1 MPFLRKHTRR
11 DENTDLELIA
21 EYRSSDDLDV
31 LSELYQRYMELVYG
45 VCLKYLGDEEQARD
59 AVMGIFEE
67 LIVKVKSHEIAQFRG
82 WLYVLSR
89 NFCLMQMRSDKKMP
103 TVSIEQTDM
112 EFTPNAHPD
121 NEENLQALER
131 CMQTLPEAQKQT
143 VNLFYLQQKC
153 YKDIAGLTGY
163 DLNKV
168 KSYIQNGKR
177 NLKICMEKNAGE

>member
-1 MPFLRKHTRR
+1 MPFLRKHSRR
-11 DENTDLELIA
+11 DENTDLDLIA
-21 EYRSSDDLDV
+21 EYCSSDDLDI

-45 VCLKYLGDEEQARD
+45 VCLKYLGDEEKSRD

-67 LIVKVKSHEIAQFRG
+67 LILKVKSHEIAQFRG

-89 NFCLMQMRSDKKMP
+89 NFCLMQLRSDKKMP
-103 TVSIEQTDM
+103 TASLEQIDM
-112 EFTPNAHPD
+112 EIGADMHPD

-131 CMQTLPEAQKQT
+131 CMQTLPGPQKQT

-153 YKDIAGLTGY
+153 YKDIVSLTGY